1 MLGKHKITSIIGP
14 GGVGKTTL
22 AVEMA
27 ARQQEL
33 FSGGVWIVDLAP
45 VGDPVHVASTIGQT
59 LGMLTRKSIAIE
71 NELAEYLRTEELLLV
86 LDNCEHVLGGVGE
99 VLKVILARAP
109 RVKVLA
115 TSQIP
120 LGLPDEHVFKLANLQ
135 AAGKR
140 PELAGLLQSG
150 RFFRHCYEFQGEAI
164 RGAEWDTVSRLCQN
178 LDGVALALKDGGGAG
193 RHAWHRGG

>member
-1 MLGKHKITSIIGP
+1 
-14 GGVGKTTL
+14 
-22 AVEMA
+22 MA
-27 ARQQEL
+27 ATQQEL

-59 LGMLTRKSIAIE
+59 LGMLTRKAIAIE

-86 LDNCEHVLGGVGE
+86 LDNCEHVLGAVGD

-120 LGLPDEHVFKLANLQ
+120 LGLPDEHVFKLGTFKL
-135 AAGKR
+135 
-140 PELAGLLQSG
+140 PENDQSWQDLQSG
-150 RFFRHCYEFQGEAI
+150 RFFRHCYESQGEAI
-164 RGAEWDTVSRLCQN
+164 GGAEWDTVSRLCRN
-178 LDGVALALKDGGGAG
+178 LDGVAWPSRWRRRAPPRLALKLLTSRSSRNCPGCLPHGPLPC
-193 RHAWHRGG
+193 RGTNR